1 MLIVVD
7 LVNICIRANEQCFS
21 SLLSSVRLLVVVV
34 VGVEVAAAAAVVLCD
49 LASAE
54 SNSVRERELPV
65 AR

>member
-34 VGVEVAAAAAVVLCD
+34 VGVEVAAAVVLCD

-54 SNSVRERELPV
+54 FNSVRERELPV